1 MLRWKVGLAHADLLV
16 GGLVVAA
23 AGLVG
28 GVAVVS
34 CCVPYPRHSGRDLE
48 EKRTYVSRQYRVYG
62 FFCSVFELCVL
73 LIFEMMRCEPYIY
86 HKASGVRTMCGGSN
100 CKWPGKLLKPR

>member
-1 MLRWKVGLAHADLLV
+1 MPISWLGVLLWRQLGWLGALRSF
-16 GGLVVAA
+16 
-23 AGLVG
+23 
-28 GVAVVS
+28 S

-62 FFCSVFELCVL
+62 FFCSVLSCAFL